1 MSVAPR
7 LGNPAVST
15 YISGNCDAGGS
26 RATLRNPTAGL
37 LSEQP
42 AQDCTDY
49 APLEG
54 RAPLSVLNP
63 QHLIET
69 CTKQVLR
76 RDSWMNE

>member
-15 YISGNCDAGGS
+15 DISGNCDAGRS

-42 AQDCTDY
+42 AQDCASGGQGSSVCAESPALNRDLY
-49 APLEG
+49 EAGAQEG
-54 RAPLSVLNP
+54 FMDEWVS
-63 QHLIET
+63 E
-69 CTKQVLR
+69 
-76 RDSWMNE
+76 